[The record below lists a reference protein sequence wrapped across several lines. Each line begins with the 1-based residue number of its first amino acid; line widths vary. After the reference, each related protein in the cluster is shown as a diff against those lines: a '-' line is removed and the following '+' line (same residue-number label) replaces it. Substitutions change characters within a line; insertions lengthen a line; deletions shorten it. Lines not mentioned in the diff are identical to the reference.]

1 MLLLAA
7 GIAIGGGLTSLK
19 AQVTKKPAFVIAEV
33 DVTDEAA
40 FKAYA
45 AKVPDTLKPYNARII
60 IRGKPDN
67 KEGEPPKGITSR
79 SRLTAWTMRRSGTAT
94 LPIAC

>member
-1 MLLLAA
+1 MLALVA
-7 GIAIGGGLTSLK
+7 GIAIGGGLTSVQ
-19 AQVTKKPAFVIAEV
+19 AQVPKKPAFVIAEV

-45 AKVPDTLKPYNARII
+45 AKVPDTIKPYNARII

-67 KEGEPPKGITSR
+67 KEGETPKGIIVALAFDSMDDAEKVVQQP
-79 SRLTAWTMRRSGTAT
+79 SL
-94 LPIAC
+94 